1 MRKAVRD
8 SVGDDFIEIFV
19 KAPIE
24 TCIKRDPKG
33 LYKKAMN
40 GEITNFTGI
49 DSAFEEPEAPEV
61 KIDTEKL
68 SPSEAADVIMNYLN
82 DNGFIF

>member
-1 MRKAVRD
+1 
-8 SVGDDFIEIFV
+8 
-19 KAPIE
+19 
-24 TCIKRDPKG
+24 
-33 LYKKAMN
+33 MN

-49 DSAFEEPEAPEV
+49 DSAYEEPEAPEV